1 MFSSFFIQDIESNC
15 GKECPLECDSMK
27 YNLHESGSDYPSRL
41 YSKSLINNPVIKSKF
56 ANQSDLNYETL
67 KRTMVQIMVY
77 YKDLGYQQYDEV
89 EKTTLPDLAANI
101 GGLLG
106 LFLGMSFLSFVELFD
121 ILLQIFLYKKKFTFK
136 DVKVLPLTK

>member
-1 MFSSFFIQDIESNC
+1 
-15 GKECPLECDSMK
+15 
-27 YNLHESGSDYPSRL
+27 
-41 YSKSLINNPVIKSKF
+41 
-56 ANQSDLNYETL
+56 
-67 KRTMVQIMVY
+67 MVY

-89 EKTTLPDLAANI
+89 EKTTLPDLVANI

-121 ILLQIFLYKKKFTFK
+121 ILLQIFLYKKKLPFK

>member
-1 MFSSFFIQDIESNC
+1 
-15 GKECPLECDSMK
+15 
-27 YNLHESGSDYPSRL
+27 
-41 YSKSLINNPVIKSKF
+41 
-56 ANQSDLNYETL
+56 
-67 KRTMVQIMVY
+67 MVY

-121 ILLQIFLYKKKFTFK
+121 ILLQIFLYKKKSPFK